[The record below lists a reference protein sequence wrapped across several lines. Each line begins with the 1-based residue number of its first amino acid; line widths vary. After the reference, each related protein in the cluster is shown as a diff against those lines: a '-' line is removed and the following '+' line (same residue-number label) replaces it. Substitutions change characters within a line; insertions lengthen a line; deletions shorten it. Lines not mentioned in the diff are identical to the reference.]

1 MKEGDR
7 RIKFQNVE
15 SGKKSERQNLII
27 IKKWPKFTLLK
38 ASFEKSE
45 RQIQIFKTLHSN
57 LAIFDFQ

>member
-45 RQIQIFKTLHSN
+45 RQN
-57 LAIFDFQ
+57 LDFQNTSFKFSHF